1 MCISVLT
8 DDPKNEVVWKALP
21 LINARIAQME
31 AEVKEAIGAVQPG
44 EHYEEEDDE
53 DEGEDGE
60 GEDGDEDGDD
70 DEDDED
76 DDEDDEDD
84 EDGAVVTQEAAD
96 KAYAETVAKIAKAT
110 IDLEEANEFDG
121 MPVFSEKDRA
131 LRDQVRNVVQ
141 SLVEDDSSTQA
152 MR

>member
-1 MCISVLT
+1 MSLLQQKGEVHSVT
-8 DDPKNEVVWKALP
+8 DDDFLVDA
-21 LINARIAQME
+21 
-31 AEVKEAIGAVQPG
+31 
-44 EHYEEEDDE
+44 
-53 DEGEDGE
+53 
-60 GEDGDEDGDD
+60 
-70 DEDDED
+70 ED

-84 EDGAVVTQEAAD
+84 EDGAVVTKEAAD

-121 MPVFSEKDRA
+121 MPVFSEKYSA